1 MKLRVAVSAIRLGL
15 SVAAQRLGVVA
26 TAIRLGL
33 AVPAMKLQTAV
44 GQFLRFLS
52 FTDTVSSTSS
62 AQIETQKPFTDSGRV
77 VETRVEVEIRKPF
90 SDGAGS
96 DDDAQYFFEDY
107 VVGAPGGQTYTI
119 PKQIVLDLSKPRSD
133 SFSAAESAQR
143 LLATARMD
151 AISASDIRGG
161 FLVIKALQEGVLTND
176 ELSGTG
182 SGLLF
187 KGFNTIPRA
196 LDLHAVL
203 LQRAVGDT
211 ARAIDARTL
220 LSGKAVGDTPRASDL
235 RSLTSGKVFGDTPR
249 VSEADVFLVG
259 KSLAEV
265 PRARDSGAIF
275 TQDYVDSS
283 TYFAE
288 AYVANVSRTF

>member
-1 MKLRVAVSAIRLGL
+1 MKLRVAVSTIRLGL
-15 SVAAQRLGVVA
+15 SVAAQRLGVIA

-33 AVPAMKLQTAV
+33 AVPAMRLRTVVGEFIKFLQ
-44 GQFLRFLS
+44 FS
-52 FTDTVSSTSS
+52 DTVSATSS
-62 AQIETQKPFTDSGRV
+62 TQTDIGKPLSDVGRV
-77 VETRVEVEIRKPF
+77 VETRVEVEVRKPF

-96 DDDAQYFFEDY
+96 DDDAQYFAEDY

-119 PKQIVLDLSKPRSD
+119 PKQIVLILSKPRSD
-133 SFSAAESAQR
+133 SFSAAELAR
-143 LLATARMD
+143 LLVASSRVETVR
-151 AISASDIRGG
+151 ASDVRGG
-161 FLVIKALQEGVLTND
+161 FLVIKAIQDGVGIDD
-176 ELSGTG
+176 ELNGSG

-196 LDLHAVL
+196 LDLHAML
-203 LQRAVGDT
+203 LQRGVGDT
-211 ARAIDARTL
+211 ARAIDAPAL
-220 LSGKAVGDTPRASDL
+220 LSGKVVGDTPRASDL

>member
-1 MKLRVAVSAIRLGL
+1 MKLRVAVSTIRLGL

-44 GQFLRFLS
+44 GQFLKFLS
-52 FTDTVSSTSS
+52 YTDTVSSTSS
-62 AQIETQKPFTDSGRV
+62 AQVATQKPHADTGV
-77 VETRVEVEIRKPF
+77 VGTQVEFEVRKPF

-96 DDDAQYFFEDY
+96 DDDAQYFAEDY

-119 PKQIVLDLSKPRSD
+119 PKQVVLVLSKPRSD
-133 SFSAAESAQR
+133 SFSAAELAR
-143 LLATARMD
+143 LLVASSRVETVR
-151 AISASDIRGG
+151 ASDIRGG
-161 FLVIKALQEGVLTND
+161 LLVIKALQDGVGVDD
-176 ELSGTG
+176 ELNGTG
-182 SGLLF
+182 SGILF
-187 KGFNTIPRA
+187 KGFNTVPRA
-196 LDLHAVL
+196 LDLHAML
-203 LQRAVGDT
+203 LQRGVGDT
-211 ARAIDARTL
+211 ARALDVRAL
-220 LSGKAVGDTPRASDL
+220 LSSKVVGDTPRASDL
-235 RSLTSGKVFGDTPR
+235 RSLTSGKVFGDTLG

-259 KSLAEV
+259 KALAEV
-265 PRARDSGAIF
+265 PRALDSGAIF